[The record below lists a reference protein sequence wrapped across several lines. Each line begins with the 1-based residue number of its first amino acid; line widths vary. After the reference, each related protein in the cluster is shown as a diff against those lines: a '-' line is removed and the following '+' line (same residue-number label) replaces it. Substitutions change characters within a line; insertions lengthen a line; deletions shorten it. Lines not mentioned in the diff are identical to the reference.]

1 MIDACLESLRTR
13 LTALH
18 ESSDGT
24 VRTYLQHTLDAIH
37 KFSVLLEDARA
48 RGRTDNRE
56 IVHDLRS
63 PLNAMIGFTSM
74 LLTDD
79 HDLTADQREEIG
91 ALNALARQLNH
102 EVDAQYPKSPE

>member
-1 MIDACLESLRTR
+1 MIDDCLESFRTR

-18 ESSDGT
+18 ESSDG
-24 VRTYLQHTLDAIH
+24 VLRTYLQHTLDATH
-37 KFSVLLEDARA
+37 KFAVLLEDARA
-48 RGRTDNRE
+48 RRRTDNRE

-74 LLTDD
+74 LLNDD
-79 HDLTADQREEIG
+79 HNLTAEQNEEIN
-91 ALNALARQLNH
+91 ALNVLARQLNH